1 MSAESLRSLIVPLWL
16 FFRKL
21 DLRVTLCFA
30 LLCSIRIS
38 SRESK
43 ATRAMYWPTTTA
55 RRLNLSPAGLHQSS
69 SSSSG
74 EGSDRLRPQKII
86 DMARSRNG
94 HLWAAISDDTLSIW
108 NSRPTQVIAA
118 LVRTSHSLNEYGNN
132 TQVQWTEDGLG
143 LVIET
148 DESYLLLYTIVYAL
162 ERSSNIFSYTPGGP
176 ASKMRMSKE
185 SLAPSSSSIKSTF
198 AAGPGEGTG
207 AMSTELKGIIGAGG
221 TQAAG
226 EGRQVV
232 LDIKF
237 KLLLRIDAKLSCT
250 ATTREHLLVATK
262 SPPAMQC
269 IPWPDKPTDQASSRT
284 RTSLLSRLQW
294 MVKTPSKVDDDEEKQ
309 AEDVCIRRI
318 LYSRAMDVYVWLTSD
333 GRAYC
338 ANLELDSRTSIWRG
352 RCFHGAPRR
361 RRASSSAIR
370 RDTTFSTDPSSITSD
385 DIESEREALFS
396 LHSLSEDEHAV
407 CASINAKFSLIALGL
422 QSGLVVIYTY
432 RAPDKA
438 ALFSHSLS
446 VRKALRSTASY
457 LTTGPCTTLSWT
469 SDGHGLAV
477 GWQNGWSVWSTYGK
491 LMGCSLTEN
500 WQES

>member
-1 MSAESLRSLIVPLWL
+1 
-16 FFRKL
+16 
-21 DLRVTLCFA
+21 
-30 LLCSIRIS
+30 
-38 SRESK
+38 
-43 ATRAMYWPTTTA
+43 MYWPTTTA
-55 RRLNLSPAGLHQSS
+55 RRLHLSPAGLHQSAG
-69 SSSSG
+69 SSSG
-74 EGSDRLRPQKII
+74 EGSDAPRVQRIV
-86 DMARSRNG
+86 DMARTRNG

-108 NSRPTQVIAA
+108 SSRPTQVIAA
-118 LVRTSHSLNEYGNN
+118 LVRTPHSLREYGDN
-132 TQVQWTEDGLG
+132 TQAQWTEDGMG

-148 DESYLLLYTIVYAL
+148 DQSYLLLYTIAYAPD
-162 ERSSNIFSYTPGGP
+162 RSSGIFSYTPFGGHG
-176 ASKMRMSKE
+176 SKSRVSKE
-185 SLAPSSSSIKSTF
+185 PLAPSSSSIKSTF

-207 AMSTELKGIIGAGG
+207 AMSIELKGIIGSGG
-221 TQAAG
+221 TQVAG
-226 EGRQVV
+226 EGKQAA

-237 KLLLRIDAKLSCT
+237 KLLLRIDANLACT
-250 ATTREHLLVATK
+250 GTPREHLLVATK
-262 SPPAMQC
+262 SPPAVQC
-269 IPWPDKPTDQASSRT
+269 IPWPDKPADQASSRA

-294 MVKTPSKVDDDEEKQ
+294 IVNTPSKVDDDKGKQ
-309 AEDVCIRRI
+309 AEEVYVRRI
-318 LYSRAMDVYVWLTSD
+318 LHSRAMDVYVWLTSD

-352 RCFHGAPRR
+352 KCFHGAPRR
-361 RRASSSAIR
+361 RRASSSALL

-385 DIESEREALFS
+385 DVDGDREALFS
-396 LHSLSEDEHAV
+396 SHSLSEDEHAV

-422 QSGLVVIYTY
+422 RSGLVVIYTY

-446 VRKALRSTASY
+446 IRKALRSTASY
-457 LTTGPCTTLSWT
+457 LTTGPCTTMSWT

>member
-1 MSAESLRSLIVPLWL
+1 
-16 FFRKL
+16 
-21 DLRVTLCFA
+21 
-30 LLCSIRIS
+30 
-38 SRESK
+38 
-43 ATRAMYWPTTTA
+43 MYWPTTTA
-55 RRLNLSPAGLHQSS
+55 RRLHLSPAGLHQSS
-69 SSSSG
+69 GSSNGESS
-74 EGSDRLRPQKII
+74 EDPRSQKLV
-86 DMARSRNG
+86 DMGRSRNG
-94 HLWAAISDDTLSIW
+94 HLWAAISADTLSIW

-118 LVRTSHSLNEYGNN
+118 LVRTSHSLHEYGDNIK
-132 TQVQWTEDGLG
+132 VQWTEDGMG

-148 DESYLLLYTIVYAL
+148 DQSYLLLYTIVFASD
-162 ERSSNIFSYTPGGP
+162 RASSIFSYTPSNGP
-176 ASKMRMSKE
+176 GSKSRTSKE
-185 SLAPSSSSIKSTF
+185 PLAPSTSSIKSTF

-207 AMSTELKGIIGAGG
+207 AMSIELKGIVGAGG
-221 TQAAG
+221 TQVAG
-226 EGRQVV
+226 EGKQAA

-237 KLLLRIDAKLSCT
+237 KLLLRIDASLSCT
-250 ATTREHLLVATK
+250 ATTREHLIVATK
-262 SPPAMQC
+262 SPPAVQC

-294 MVKTPSKVDDDEEKQ
+294 IINTPPKVDSEEKKQ
-309 AEDVCIRRI
+309 AEEVYVKRI
-318 LYSRAMDVYVWLTSD
+318 LHSRAMDVYVWLTSD

-352 RCFHGAPRR
+352 RCFHGALRR
-361 RRASSSAIR
+361 RRASSSALR

-385 DIESEREALFS
+385 DNEGEKEALFS
-396 LHSLSEDEHAV
+396 SRGLSESEHAV

-422 QSGLVVIYTY
+422 RSGLVVIYTY

-438 ALFSHSLS
+438 ALLSHTLS
-446 VRKALRSTASY
+446 IRKALRSTASY